1 MFQSERERRSNVQHN
16 IHRDEHVDTDVQQHQ
31 DGDTEVKFRLKI
43 FPQSAKINIKYSI
56 CFSKNAQG
64 RSYKIFKVTTVTKTI
79 KRTKVHEIRET
90 YSDYQAQQ
98 SSQQQSS
105 QQQSTPRVS
114 LPNKKFYS

>member
-43 FPQSAKINIKYSI
+43 FLKVQKLISNIQS
-56 CFSKNAQG
+56 FFREMHMW
-64 RSYKIFKVTTVTKTI
+64 RSYKKFKVTTVTKTI